1 LWEGVLSGINLF
13 SRVPGSP
20 KETRSPSHYLFKNL
34 KKLNNI
40 LADLD
45 QPEITGKSDIIIR
58 SVRFDSRQC
67 EPGCLFVAVRGTQV
81 DGHQYIDKAIE
92 KGAIAVVFDVSPNK
106 LRAGITWIR
115 VKNSAE
121 ALGHIAAAFFDHPSS
136 QLKLIGVTGTNGK
149 TTIANLLFGL
159 VRKLGYKAG
168 MLSTIENK
176 IEDRVIG
183 STHTTPDPV
192 QINRLIQ
199 EMIEEGCDWCFMEVS
214 SHAIEQNRISGLQF
228 DGGIFTNITHDHLD
242 YHKTFDAYIK
252 AKKKFFD
259 GLSESAF
266 ALTNIDDRNGMVMVQ
281 NTAAAVHT
289 YALRKPADFKG
300 RIIENQFEGLQ
311 ININGKEVWSR
322 LVGAFNAYNLLAVAG
337 TVLIS
342 GEDEE
347 QVLTALSSLH
357 TVEGRFDYIRSQTNI
372 TGIVDYAHTPDA
384 LKNVLETINALRTM
398 NETLITVVGAGGD
411 RDITKR
417 PEMAKIAGRMSN
429 RVILTS
435 DNPRTENPQIIL
447 DQMRQGLEPTDL
459 AKAIVISDRKEAIK
473 TACLLA
479 QPLDIIL
486 VAGKGHEKYQE
497 INGIKYP
504 FDDKQIL
511 SEFLNL
517 KPIDN

>member
-1 LWEGVLSGINLF
+1 M
-13 SRVPGSP
+13 
-20 KETRSPSHYLFKNL
+20 
-34 KKLNNI
+34 KKLKDI
-40 LADLD
+40 LAYID
-45 QPEITGKSDIIIR
+45 QPEITGSIDISIR
-58 SVRFDSRQC
+58 SVQFDSRQC
-67 EPGCLFVAVRGTQV
+67 EPGCLFIAIKGTQV

-92 KGAIAVVFDVSPNK
+92 KGAVAVVFDENRNQLQP
-106 LRAGITWIR
+106 GITWVR
-115 VKNSAE
+115 VKTSAR
-121 ALGHIAAAFFDHPSS
+121 ALGEIASAFFDHPSS

-149 TTIANLLFGL
+149 TTITNLLFGL
-159 VRKLGYKAG
+159 VRKLGYQAG

-192 QINRLIQ
+192 QINRLMQ

-214 SHAIEQNRISGLQF
+214 SHAIEQDRISGLQF
-228 DGGIFTNITHDHLD
+228 DGAIFTNITHDHLD

-266 ALTNIDDRNGMVMVQ
+266 ALTNIDDRNGMIMVQ
-281 NTAAAVHT
+281 NTAASVYT
-289 YALRKPADFKG
+289 YALRKTADFKG

-311 ININGKEVWSR
+311 ININGKEIWSR

-337 TVLIS
+337 TAILS
-342 GEDEE
+342 GEDED
-347 QVLTALSSLH
+347 QVLTALSSLNI
-357 TVEGRFDYIRSQTNI
+357 VEGRFDYIRSQTNI
-372 TGIVDYAHTPDA
+372 TGIIDYAHTPDA
-384 LKNVLETINALRTM
+384 LKNVLETINAIRTM

-411 RDITKR
+411 RDSAKR

-435 DNPRTENPQIIL
+435 DNPRTEDPRIIL
-447 DQMRQGLEPTDL
+447 DQMQKGLEPTEQ

-473 TACLLA
+473 TACLMA
-479 QPLDIIL
+479 QPNDIIL

-497 INGIKYP
+497 INGVKHP